1 MSEAILVNEIL
12 SLSPRRGYSSTVSCE
27 RGAFCPAPTPGICR
41 LPTWPPFR
49 DTSLFPPV
57 QLSTACAVSEFPD
70 WMHISLERSWYLQ
83 GLWARNENLACGSQ
97 PQGGFRLSSGTR
109 KTAPHQ
115 TQRPRDT
122 LWWGSQHPCHIP
134 GLEGGGF
141 PWSPVI
147 VSDCK
152 VKAIRKPKGSP
163 AQWLLQGLPSGHQ
176 NKAEAGALVD

>member
-12 SLSPRRGYSSTVSCE
+12 SLSPRRGDSSRASRE
-27 RGAFCPAPTPGICR
+27 RGACCPTPTPGICR
-41 LPTWPPFR
+41 LPTWLPLR
-49 DTSLFPPV
+49 DMSLFLPV
-57 QLSTACAVSEFPD
+57 QLSTACAVSGFPD

-83 GLWARNENLACGSQ
+83 GFWVRNEKLACGSQ
-97 PQGGFRLSSGTR
+97 PQGDFRLSSRVR

-122 LWWGSQHPCHIP
+122 LWRGSQHPCHIP
-134 GLEGGGF
+134 GLEGGRF

-152 VKAIRKPKGSP
+152 VKAIRKPKQSA